1 MPLNLIS
8 DRWIPAIRDGG
19 RITLRPDEIAREG
32 VVRLDWPRGDLN
44 LACLELLIGLVFLAD
59 PPCHDADWHERYET
73 PDPGRLRCALKPFTP
88 HFELTGDGPRF
99 LQDMEQ
105 FEVGAKPS
113 AIKPP
118 DMLFIDGAGEST
130 KKKNADLTVKRDR
143 YTNLP
148 LPLAAMALYA
158 LQDFAPQGGAGNRT
172 SMRGGGPLVT
182 LVQPVDGGAHPLWRM
197 VWCNVP
203 EGTPLPARAGERGV
217 AVAT

>member
-8 DRWIPAIRDGG
+8 DRWIPAIRDGE

-73 PDPGRLRCALKPFTP
+73 PDPGRLRGALKPFTP

-105 FEVGAKPS
+105 FRGRGETECDQTTGHAVHRRCRRTHKE
-113 AIKPP
+113 KKCR
-118 DMLFIDGAGEST
+118 LDGQA
-130 KKKNADLTVKRDR
+130 
-143 YTNLP
+143 
-148 LPLAAMALYA
+148 
-158 LQDFAPQGGAGNRT
+158 
-172 SMRGGGPLVT
+172 
-182 LVQPVDGGAHPLWRM
+182 
-197 VWCNVP
+197 
-203 EGTPLPARAGERGV
+203 
-217 AVAT
+217 